1 MNKGL
6 SKVIDITRSLK
17 ESPTMSVGDSGYT
30 NSATASGPVSGYDVA
45 LPLPDLS
52 QDYQTP
58 GESGLAKYRFS
69 NVYPVEKVTE
79 KNIDSMVDASNE
91 YLQLADKGNQRNA
104 EERINR
110 IRQMFKSLREEA
122 GASGPTMSV
131 GDGGYTGKAN
141 ASGPAAGYDPVI
153 GIIDRRNKKQKNYPK
168 KYVQM
173 YRDMQ
178 KGNKLKSVMT

>member
-17 ESPTMSVGDSGYT
+17 ESPTMSVGDGGFT
-30 NSATASGPVSGYDVA
+30 NSATASGPVSGYDA
-45 LPLPDLS
+45 PLPLPDLS

-79 KNIDSMVDASNE
+79 KNIDGMVDASNE
-91 YLQLADKGNQRNA
+91 YLQLADKENQRNA

-110 IRQMFKSLREEA
+110 IRQMFKSLREET
-122 GASGPTMSV
+122 GPTMSV

-141 ASGPAAGYDPVI
+141 ASGPVAGYDPVSYTHL
-153 GIIDRRNKKQKNYPK
+153 RAHE
-168 KYVQM
+168 
-173 YRDMQ
+173 
-178 KGNKLKSVMT
+178 T

>member
-17 ESPTMSVGDSGYT
+17 ESPTMSVGDGGFT
-30 NSATASGPVSGYDVA
+30 NSATASGPVSGYDVP

-91 YLQLADKGNQRNA
+91 YLQLADKENQRNA

-122 GASGPTMSV
+122 GPTMSV

-141 ASGPAAGYDPVI
+141 ASGPVAGYDPVI
-153 GIIDRRNKKQKNYPK
+153 GRVDRRNKRQRNYPK

-173 YRDMQ
+173 YRDMM
-178 KGNKLKSVMT
+178 KGQRLKSVMT

>member
-17 ESPTMSVGDSGYT
+17 ESPTMSVGDGGFT
-30 NSATASGPVSGYDVA
+30 NSATASGPVSGYDVP

-79 KNIDSMVDASNE
+79 KNIDSIVDASNE
-91 YLQLADKGNQRNA
+91 YLQLADKENQRNA

-110 IRQMFKSLREEA
+110 ILQMFKSLREEA
-122 GASGPTMSV
+122 GPTMSV

-141 ASGPAAGYDPVI
+141 ASGPVAGYDPVI
-153 GIIDRRNKKQKNYPK
+153 GRVDRRNKKQKNYPK

-173 YRDMQ
+173 YRDMM
-178 KGNKLKSVMT
+178 KGNRLKSVMT

>member
-17 ESPTMSVGDSGYT
+17 ESPTMSVGDGGFT
-30 NSATASGPVSGYDVA
+30 NSATASGPLSGYNVA

-91 YLQLADKGNQRNA
+91 YLQLADKENQRNA

-122 GASGPTMSV
+122 GPTMSV

-141 ASGPAAGYDPVI
+141 ASGPVAGYDPVI
-153 GIIDRRNKKQKNYPK
+153 GRIDRRTKKQKNYPK
-168 KYVQM
+168 LYVQM
-173 YRDMQ
+173 YQDIM
-178 KGNKLKSVMT
+178 KGKRLKSVMT

>member
-17 ESPTMSVGDSGYT
+17 ESPTMSVGDGGYT
-30 NSATASGPVSGYDVA
+30 NSATASGPESGYDAV

-91 YLQLADKGNQRNA
+91 YLQLADKSNQRNA

-122 GASGPTMSV
+122 GPTMSV

-153 GIIDRRNKKQKNYPK
+153 GTIDRRNKKQKNYPK

-173 YRDMQ
+173 YRDMM
-178 KGNKLKSVMT
+178 KGSRLKSVMT

>member
-17 ESPTMSVGDSGYT
+17 ESPTMSVGDGGYT
-30 NSATASGPVSGYDVA
+30 NSANASGPLSGYNVA

-79 KNIDSMVDASNE
+79 RNIDSMVDASNE

-122 GASGPTMSV
+122 GPTMSV
-131 GDGGYTGKAN
+131 GAGGYTGSADPK
-141 ASGPAAGYDPVI
+141 GPVAGYDPVI
-153 GIIDRRNKKQKNYPK
+153 GKIDRRNKKQKNYPK

-173 YRDMQ
+173 YRDIM
-178 KGNKLKSVMT
+178 KGQRLKSVMT

>member
-1 MNKGL
+1 MNKRL

-17 ESPTMSVGDSGYT
+17 ESPTMSVGDGGFT
-30 NSATASGPVSGYDVA
+30 NSATASGPVSGYDA
-45 LPLPDLS
+45 PLPLPDLS

-91 YLQLADKGNQRNA
+91 YLQLADKENQRNA

-122 GASGPTMSV
+122 GPTMSV

-141 ASGPAAGYDPVI
+141 ASGPVAGYDPVI
-153 GIIDRRNKKQKNYPK
+153 GRIDRRTKKQKNYPK
-168 KYVQM
+168 LYVQM
-173 YRDMQ
+173 YQDIL
-178 KGNKLKSVMT
+178 KGKRLKSVMT

>member
-6 SKVIDITRSLK
+6 SKIIDITRSLK
-17 ESPTMSVGDSGYT
+17 ESPTMSVGDGGFT
-30 NSATASGPVSGYDVA
+30 NSATASGPVSGYDVP

-122 GASGPTMSV
+122 GPTMSV

-141 ASGPAAGYDPVI
+141 ASGPVAGYDPVI
-153 GIIDRRNKKQKNYPK
+153 GRVDRRTKKQKNYPK
-168 KYVQM
+168 LYVQM
-173 YRDMQ
+173 YQDIM
-178 KGNKLKSVMT
+178 KGKRLKSVMT

>member
-17 ESPTMSVGDSGYT
+17 ESPTMSVGDGGFT
-30 NSATASGPVSGYDVA
+30 NSATAGGPVSGYDVP

-91 YLQLADKGNQRNA
+91 YLQLADKENQRNA

-122 GASGPTMSV
+122 GPTMSV

-141 ASGPAAGYDPVI
+141 ASGPVAGYDPVI
-153 GIIDRRNKKQKNYPK
+153 GRVDRRNKKQKNYPK

-173 YRDMQ
+173 YRDMM
-178 KGNKLKSVMT
+178 KGQRLKSVMT